1 MLNKDNTNGSTNPS
15 STLDVLS
22 RVQAFLP
29 HIQQANQQL
38 LTKDTSELNIEN
50 VNEDEGQYI
59 EMNLG
64 LGVYDLRNKDDGSDN
79 EEEQEETIKLPTD
92 AGSDK
97 KPIIQVL
104 NKDDTDSD
112 SDSSEEDSDDE

>member
-29 HIQQANQQL
+29 QIQQANQQL

-64 LGVYDLRNKDDGSDN
+64 LGVYDLTNKGDGSDN

-92 AGSDK
+92 AGCDK

-112 SDSSEEDSDDE
+112 SDSSKEDSDDE